1 MLKSYHLLHNKSN
14 ITRLFIPRRLIQIAS
29 HYKSTIINT
38 NWYIQTSFENLIAM
52 VKNYQ
57 TTRGER
63 SITTKA
69 KKYCTEINL
78 VFNDLFNKDKHQVK
92 YTIKQ
97 HTIKKKKE
105 ILNSKLMH
113 GQFQHYINKKL
124 SNTWLS
130 NSRLKGAT
138 ESTIFAIQEQAITTR
153 YIEKHTFNIDTTDVC
168 TNTKKPYTT

>member
-1 MLKSYHLLHNKSN
+1 
-14 ITRLFIPRRLIQIAS
+14 
-29 HYKSTIINT
+29 
-38 NWYIQTSFENLIAM
+38 M

-97 HTIKKKKE
+97 HTIKKKIE
-105 ILNSKLMH
+105 VLNSKLMH
-113 GQFQHYINKKL
+113 GQFQHELNQLYINKKL
-124 SNTWLS
+124 LNVWLS
-130 NSRLKGAT
+130 DSRLKGAT
-138 ESTIFAIQEQAITTR
+138 ESIIFFHTR
-153 YIEKHTFNIDTTDVC
+153 TSDHNQIYRKTYIKHR
-168 TNTKKPYTT
+168 YHSRM